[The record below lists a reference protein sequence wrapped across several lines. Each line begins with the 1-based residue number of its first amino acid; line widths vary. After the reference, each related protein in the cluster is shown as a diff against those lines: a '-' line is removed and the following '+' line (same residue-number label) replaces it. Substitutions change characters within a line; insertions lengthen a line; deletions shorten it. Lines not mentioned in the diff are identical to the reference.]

1 MSFKLRLQL
10 SFTCSSAADK
20 LRFILSVFTSVQSKF
35 SCFFF
40 CCCFLLLLF
49 FVVVVVFFCCFYF
62 RKRKSAKISEKISIS
77 RLLWSD
83 RWKFHGEIQHR
94 DNVHVYDK

>member
-40 CCCFLLLLF
+40 CCCFF
-49 FVVVVVFFCCFYF
+49 FVVFTSESGNLLKYMKKYPFLVFSGATDGNFT
-62 RKRKSAKISEKISIS
+62 EKYSI
-77 RLLWSD
+77 
-83 RWKFHGEIQHR
+83 EP
-94 DNVHVYDK
+94 

>member
-10 SFTCSSAADK
+10 SFTCSGAADK

-40 CCCFLLLLF
+40 
-49 FVVVVVFFCCFYF
+49 VVVFFCCFYF
-62 RKRKSAKISEKISIS
+62 RKRKSAKIYEKISIS